1 MAFLPPPRAFE
12 VVTISGTHSWSRK
25 ENKFPD
31 LPSPHLISSKI
42 TVILFFFEIAQISF
56 K

>member
-1 MAFLPPPRAFE
+1 MAFLPPPKAFE
-12 VVTISGTHSWSRK
+12 VVTISGTHSCSKK

-42 TVILFFFEIAQISF
+42 TIILFGA
-56 K
+56 